1 MWSNDVPGR
10 LAYPIWHPTTFVGP
24 APASAMIAVA
34 NWNRFDFCLATLPS
48 RQRSDTSAANKNCRM
63 RLMIVSKSR
72 LQATLPEE
80 QSGRLSPCRIG
91 DSVLYRSLLG
101 FARPVASSQKPV
113 SGQQQEAEK
122 AGPGAQSMSVNACL
136 QLSAYS
142 LGANL
147 SSISHS
153 QLELQLPEQPLKP
166 AAHARWLPSP
176 QQEC

>member
-1 MWSNDVPGR
+1 MSSQ
-10 LAYPIWHPTTFVGP
+10 H
-24 APASAMIAVA
+24 SAFSPEAVMSRIFPSDIRTSPPEPLRSRARIVEA
-34 NWNRFDFCLATLPS
+34 N
-48 RQRSDTSAANKNCRM
+48 
-63 RLMIVSKSR
+63 
-72 LQATLPEE
+72 
-80 QSGRLSPCRIG
+80 
-91 DSVLYRSLLG
+91 VLYRSLLG

-176 QQEC
+176 QQECWKSAVLPQKSRLGGFESRLNEWLGL

>member
-1 MWSNDVPGR
+1 MQMMND
-10 LAYPIWHPTTFVGP
+10 
-24 APASAMIAVA
+24 
-34 NWNRFDFCLATLPS
+34 
-48 RQRSDTSAANKNCRM
+48 AALDN
-63 RLMIVSKSR
+63 VH
-72 LQATLPEE
+72 
-80 QSGRLSPCRIG
+80 
-91 DSVLYRSLLG
+91 YRSLLG